1 MFDFQSGIRM
11 FASVT
16 SVILLSYTVSGDERP
31 FSARPAPSLP
41 LPAVNTYD
49 RVAVQSDVPVER
61 ESRIF
66 SSSPVKA
73 ARPPAPVT
81 QPQLPVAA
89 PPANNKY
96 VAVNTTP
103 QTAPPDV
110 PPAAAVDAAPV
121 TAMAPIELPNT
132 QLMEQYY
139 SPPLQSVP
147 NYCQNQQLP
156 HHWFSA
162 ESLIWW
168 TSQPDVPVIAT
179 TSTQGTPGLQAG
191 ILGQP
196 QTGTLWGGGDLFDL
210 TRGGVRLRAGRWSDD
225 NDGSGIQAEFL
236 MLGSAGHNFFGQ
248 SNGNPILARP
258 FVNQETGF
266 ADAQLIGFPGLST
279 GSLAF
284 NAETRMYS
292 VGFNYWAELIA
303 EYDDGCGEVGC
314 GSSCGSSCGSGCR
327 SSSSCQQTDSVF
339 GFKIGPRFIHHDD
352 TILANETLTGLAS
365 GNQFSILDSFK
376 TENSFLGGEIGLRAQ
391 RNKGIYSMDLGLNLG
406 IGATRQELDVSGL
419 TTITT
424 PAGVRTSTPGGFL
437 AQSTNSGS
445 WDETKFSLVPSLEF
459 KLGMEAGHG
468 WRVAVGYDF
477 MYWTNVLR
485 ASEQID
491 TVIHPGLFPAAVP
504 GNAATRPGVVL
515 NESDY
520 FAHGISLS
528 IERRW

>member
-1 MFDFQSGIRM
+1 MFDIQSGVRM
-11 FASVT
+11 VASVT
-16 SVILLSYTVSGDERP
+16 SVILLSYAVSGDEHSYQDLP
-31 FSARPAPSLP
+31 QQARP
-41 LPAVNTYD
+41 LPAVEAD
-49 RVAVQSDVPVER
+49 GSVQVLPAAPPEK

-66 SSSPVKA
+66 SSGPVQGA
-73 ARPPAPVT
+73 PAPVMRPQPPAPV
-81 QPQLPVAA
+81 
-89 PPANNKY
+89 PAENKVY
-96 VAVNTTP
+96 VAPMMTP
-103 QTAPPDV
+103 QTA
-110 PPAAAVDAAPV
+110 APVTVNSGAV
-121 TAMAPIELPNT
+121 TAMAPVVMPN
-132 QLMEQYY
+132 QLAMEQYY
-139 SPPLQSVP
+139 APPIQMAPVFH
-147 NYCQNQQLP
+147 QNKHLP
-156 HHWFSA
+156 HNWFSA

-196 QTGTLWGGGDLFDL
+196 QTGELWGGGDLFDL
-210 TRGGVRLRAGRWSDD
+210 TRGGVRLRAGQWSDD

-292 VGFNYWAELIA
+292 VGLHYWAELIA
-303 EYDDGCGEVGC
+303 EYDDGCGEGGC
-314 GSSCGSSCGSGCR
+314 GSSCGSGCGSGCGSCCR
-327 SSSSCQQTDSVF
+327 SSSSCQQTDRIF
-339 GFKIGPRFIHHDD
+339 GVKIGPRFIHHDD
-352 TILANETLTGLAS
+352 TILADEFLTGLAS
-365 GNQFSILDSFK
+365 GNQFRILDSFK

-419 TTITT
+419 TTVTT
-424 PAGVRTSTPGGFL
+424 PAGLQTTTAGGFL

-445 WDETKFSLVPSLEF
+445 WDKTKFSLVPSLEF
-459 KLGMEAGHG
+459 KLGMEAGNG
-468 WRVAVGYDF
+468 WRFAVGYDF

-491 TVIHPGLFPAAVP
+491 TVIHPDLFPPAVNP
-504 GNAATRPGVVL
+504 TSATRPGPLL

-520 FAHGISLS
+520 FAHGISIS